1 VSDNRTLVPLS
12 ASSTNR
18 NTIEYAVR
26 TALADGPATLRLVYV
41 HPPEVHADDSREQAA
56 TDLLKRASVWANEDG
71 EQFDAELTIETA
83 QLGTDEYLFSPS
95 DIADTIA
102 RDAIQ
107 TGANRVLFDPSYDP
121 GIGAPLLR
129 PLEYEL
135 ARFDAFTVEEAPAG
149 RSARRTP
156 FLARTSLPQ
165 IGAIFVIS
173 FVFYQILAADPTYWF
188 EIVTGVVSAAIV
200 AIGLSQ
206 VTFTRNPTW
215 QTPAR
220 LVRHTIY
227 IPYLLKEIIKS
238 NILIAAVILHP
249 KLPIDP
255 RMTRIRPAVWGSLPM
270 TALSNSITLTP
281 GTLAVRIDG
290 RTLTVH
296 TLVPAAREGLFA
308 GDLERAIR
316 FVFYGREAAEIT
328 SPEQR
333 GEAELIDSTDEPSS
347 WEQDDGAPTDAAEEG
362 RTDTEP
368 PTMNETDEGDD
379 T

>member
-1 VSDNRTLVPLS
+1 MSDNRVLVPLS

-18 NTIEYAVR
+18 QTIEYVVR
-26 TALADGPATLRLVYV
+26 TALEGGPATLRLVYV
-41 HPPEVHADDSREQAA
+41 HPPEIQADDQTARGQAVD
-56 TDLLKRASVWANEDG
+56 DLLKRASVWAEEDSK
-71 EQFDAELTIETA
+71 QFEATLTVETA
-83 QLGTDEYLFSPS
+83 QLGMDKYLFSPS
-95 DIADTIA
+95 DIAETIA
-102 RDAIQ
+102 RDAIE
-107 TGANRVLFDPSYDP
+107 TDTDRVVFDPRYDP

-135 ARFDAFTVEEAPAG
+135 TRFDGFTVEEAPSG
-149 RSARRTP
+149 RQTRRTP

-173 FVFYQILAADPTYWF
+173 FAFYQILAADPTYWF

-220 LVRHTIY
+220 LVRHTLY

-238 NILIAAVILHP
+238 NILVAAVILHP
-249 KLPIDP
+249 KLPIEP
-255 RMTRIRPAVWGSLPM
+255 RMTRVRPAVWGSLPM
-270 TALSNSITLTP
+270 TALANSITLTP
-281 GTLAVRIDG
+281 GTLTVRIDG

-316 FVFYGREAAEIT
+316 FVFYGRDAAKIT
-328 SPEQR
+328 SPEDR

-347 WEQDDGAPTDAAEEG
+347 WEGDDGGADK
-362 RTDTEP
+362 
-368 PTMNETDEGDD
+368 
-379 T
+379 

>member
-1 VSDNRTLVPLS
+1 MSDNRVLVPLS

-18 NTIEYAVR
+18 QTIEYVVR
-26 TALADGPATLRLVYV
+26 TALEGGPATLRLVYV
-41 HPPEVHADDSREQAA
+41 HPPEIQADDQTARGQAVD
-56 TDLLKRASVWANEDG
+56 DLLKRASVWAEEDSK
-71 EQFDAELTIETA
+71 QFEATLTVETA
-83 QLGTDEYLFSPS
+83 QLGMDKYLFSPS
-95 DIADTIA
+95 DIAETIA
-102 RDAIQ
+102 RDAIE
-107 TGANRVLFDPSYDP
+107 TDTDRVVFDPRYDP

-135 ARFDAFTVEEAPAG
+135 TRFDGFTVEEAPSG
-149 RSARRTP
+149 RQTRRTP

-173 FVFYQILAADPTYWF
+173 FAFYQILAADPTYWF

-238 NILIAAVILHP
+238 NILVAAVILHP
-249 KLPIDP
+249 KLPIEP
-255 RMTRIRPAVWGSLPM
+255 RMTRVRPAVWGSLPM
-270 TALSNSITLTP
+270 TALANSITLKP
-281 GTLAVRIDG
+281 GTLTVRIDG

-316 FVFYGREAAEIT
+316 FVFYGRDAAKIT
-328 SPEQR
+328 SPEDR

-347 WEQDDGAPTDAAEEG
+347 WEGDDGGADK
-362 RTDTEP
+362 
-368 PTMNETDEGDD
+368 
-379 T
+379 